1 MYKEALNSYK
11 EALALSERYLGKDD
25 SISINLR
32 ETYEKAEKAIEEH
45 RRQQRLHKLQ
55 QLKMGTNQSPG
66 KKRS

>member
-45 RRQQRLHKLQ
+45 RRQ
-55 QLKMGTNQSPG
+55 
-66 KKRS
+66 